1 MCDNNLEELFQSAY
15 KNGHSTESAL
25 IRVQNDVLRAIDD
38 DKCVILLL
46 LDLSAAFDTVVHGIL
61 LSRLSMCYGI
71 EGIVHKWFRSYLCDR
86 KQFTVIE
93 NAKSSSR
100 PLTCGVPQGS
110 VLRPILYPLYTA
122 PLGDIMR
129 RHGILYHMYADD
141 TQIYLTFKSSVL
153 GDMELS
159 RERVEA
165 CVRK

>member
-1 MCDNNLEELFQSAY
+1 MFLSKSCEKIVASQLNNHLCDNNLQELFQSAY

-46 LDLSAAFDTVVHGIL
+46 LDLSAAFDTVDHGIL

-71 EGIVHKWFRSYLCDR
+71 EGTVHQWFRSYLCDR
-86 KQFTVIE
+86 KQFVVIE

-110 VLRPILYPLYTA
+110 VLGPILYLLYTA

-129 RHGILYHMYADD
+129 RLGILYH
-141 TQIYLTFKSSVL
+141 IV
-153 GDMELS
+153 
-159 RERVEA
+159 
-165 CVRK
+165 C